1 MPLKKRVKIDK
12 TNPNMVNDEVI
23 LRTPNDSVM
32 NLFDSAKLPMVTL
45 NANQFKWP
53 SSFLVRGAKRVK
65 EYQVNPDT
73 GWNLKNDNGDKVE
86 TGNYNVR
93 LQVSDGDLA
102 QLAVDNG
109 TSFDGLNE
117 LQVTIKKDIPL
128 QKFVPNES
136 LVKLVKPS
144 IMLGYGGNQADRI
157 ILLADDCEFV

>member
-1 MPLKKRVKIDK
+1 M
-12 TNPNMVNDEVI
+12 
-23 LRTPNDSVM
+23 
-32 NLFDSAKLPMVTL
+32 
-45 NANQFKWP
+45 
-53 SSFLVRGAKRVK
+53 
-65 EYQVNPDT
+65 
-73 GWNLKNDNGDKVE
+73 
-86 TGNYNVR
+86 R

-136 LVKLVKPS
+136 LVKLIKPS